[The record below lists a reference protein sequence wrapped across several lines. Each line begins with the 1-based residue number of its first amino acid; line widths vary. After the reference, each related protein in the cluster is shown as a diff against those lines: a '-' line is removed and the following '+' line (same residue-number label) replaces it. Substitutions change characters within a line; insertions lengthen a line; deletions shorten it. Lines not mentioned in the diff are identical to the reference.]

1 MRRTYITMI
10 IALGLFYHSQAQNTG
25 IGITTPRAK
34 LHVYAGA
41 SGNVTPFSPLVV
53 ESNTNTY
60 INLLSPDANETSIL
74 FGRASDAAN
83 GGIVYNNFNTVN
95 GFQFRT
101 NGNNT
106 KMVIRNNGDVGIG
119 IGETAPGATFDV
131 SRGTSAGG
139 TAIFRGTNHVSHFN
153 HSTTE
158 HTYIRAGKNNGFVV
172 LNDIPGGRVGINTAN
187 PNAPLGFPAAVG
199 KKITLYPGGTGDV
212 GFAVQGN
219 LLQIYADHPNAD
231 IAFGYDQ
238 AGVFTERFRMRA
250 NGAFMVNGSTGTPGQ
265 VLQTNGDGAVP
276 TWSSPTNLLYS
287 NTIVLPATTQ
297 VELTSS
303 NAVAIPGLSYSFT
316 ATTNTKVLITFSIYT
331 ASGSCIGCSS
341 TDVFIDINLDG
352 GVAKRYV
359 EDVANGATH
368 SFAGS
373 ALLQVGAGNHTIS
386 FTAFR
391 FGSNGYIAHPSQASH
406 AILQIIPQ

>member
-1 MRRTYITMI
+1 MRQFFIGTILLFFAITS
-10 IALGLFYHSQAQNTG
+10 HSQNTG
-25 IGITTPRAK
+25 IGITTPRAR
-34 LHVYAGA
+34 LHVFNGA
-41 SGNVTPFSPLVV
+41 SGNITPFSPLVV

-74 FGRASDAAN
+74 FGKANNAAS
-83 GGIVYNNFNTVN
+83 GGIIYNNFNTVN

-101 NGNNT
+101 DGNLT
-106 KMVIRNNGDVGIG
+106 RMLIRNNGDVGIG
-119 IGETAPGATFDV
+119 IGDAVPGATLDV
-131 SRGTSAGG
+131 HRGTNVGG

-153 HSTTE
+153 YSTNE
-158 HTYIRAGKNNGFVV
+158 DTYIRAGKANGFVI
-172 LNDIPGGRVGINTAN
+172 LNDIPGGRVGIGTTN
-187 PNAPLGFPAAVG
+187 PNAPLGFPPALG

-238 AGVFTERFRMRA
+238 GGAFTERFRMRA
-250 NGAFMVNGSTGTPGQ
+250 NGAFMVNGSTGTAGQ

-297 VELTSS
+297 IELTSS
-303 NAVAIPGLSYSFT
+303 NIVAIPGLSYNFN
-316 ATTNTKVLITFSIYT
+316 AATNTKVLITFSIYT
-331 ASGSCIGCSS
+331 HSGTCIGCSS

-373 ALLQVGAGNHTIS
+373 ALLQVGPGNHTIS

-391 FGSNGYIAHPSQASH
+391 FGSNGYIGHPSQASH